1 MIKAKIEQLELVQN
15 LENSLRIDFEAKQA
29 KAANLESYEIQLAE
43 MQELLETMFRQ
54 LPSKTEMDKLLVDVS
69 QTALGAGIDVQ
80 LFQPNAE
87 AFHDFYAERPISVRM
102 LGDYHQFGEFVSG
115 VASLPRV
122 VILTM
127 HDIALRRATD
137 RDVGANAGDGRL
149 ILEGTVKTYRYIDE
163 EEAAAA
169 GRRGECAMMSPSHIK
184 STLVIM
190 LIVMSSLIT
199 ACSGRQDDLNRYI
212 AEVKSRPATPIP
224 PIPPVRTYTPYE
236 YEGLTGRDPFRQSTS
251 EGSDQVTQSGGGKGP
266 RPDLQRPREYLE
278 RFELDTLSMVG
289 TFSKETS
296 DWALDS
302 RIRTEWSTGS
312 RSEITS
318 GRITARLTAFRTTR
332 CS

>member
-1 MIKAKIEQLELVQN
+1 MLNELRDLDFNDIGSAPASVRYIILGTLLVIILAIGYYLLIKAKTEQLELVQN
-15 LENSLRIDFEAKQA
+15 LENSLRVDFEAKQS
-29 KAANLESYEIQLAE
+29 KAANLEAYEAQLAE

-80 LFQPNAE
+80 LFQPNTE

-163 EEAAAA
+163 EEAAQ
-169 GRRGECAMMSPSHIK
+169 R
-184 STLVIM
+184 
-190 LIVMSSLIT
+190 
-199 ACSGRQDDLNRYI
+199 
-212 AEVKSRPATPIP
+212 AEAEAVTP
-224 PIPPVRTYTPYE
+224 
-236 YEGLTGRDPFRQSTS
+236 
-251 EGSDQVTQSGGGKGP
+251 
-266 RPDLQRPREYLE
+266 
-278 RFELDTLSMVG
+278 
-289 TFSKETS
+289 
-296 DWALDS
+296 
-302 RIRTEWSTGS
+302 
-312 RSEITS
+312 
-318 GRITARLTAFRTTR
+318 
-332 CS
+332 

>member
-1 MIKAKIEQLELVQN
+1 MLNELRDLDFNDIGSAPTSVRYIILGFLLVIILAIGYYLLIKAKTEQLELVQN
-15 LENSLRIDFEAKQA
+15 LENTLRVDFEAKQS
-29 KAANLESYEIQLAE
+29 KAANLESYEAQLAE

-163 EEAAAA
+163 EEAAQRAEA
-169 GRRGECAMMSPSHIK
+169 VSP
-184 STLVIM
+184 
-190 LIVMSSLIT
+190 
-199 ACSGRQDDLNRYI
+199 
-212 AEVKSRPATPIP
+212 
-224 PIPPVRTYTPYE
+224 
-236 YEGLTGRDPFRQSTS
+236 
-251 EGSDQVTQSGGGKGP
+251 
-266 RPDLQRPREYLE
+266 
-278 RFELDTLSMVG
+278 
-289 TFSKETS
+289 
-296 DWALDS
+296 
-302 RIRTEWSTGS
+302 
-312 RSEITS
+312 
-318 GRITARLTAFRTTR
+318 
-332 CS
+332 

>member
-1 MIKAKIEQLELVQN
+1 MLNELRDLDFNDIGSAPTSVRYIILGFLLVVILTIGYFLLIKAKTEQLEMVQK

-29 KAANLESYEIQLAE
+29 KAANLEAYEQQLAE

-87 AFHDFYAERPISVRM
+87 AYHDFYAERPISVRM

-127 HDIALRRATD
+127 HDIALRRATE

-163 EEAAAA
+163 EEAAQ
-169 GRRGECAMMSPSHIK
+169 R
-184 STLVIM
+184 
-190 LIVMSSLIT
+190 
-199 ACSGRQDDLNRYI
+199 
-212 AEVKSRPATPIP
+212 AEAVQP
-224 PIPPVRTYTPYE
+224 
-236 YEGLTGRDPFRQSTS
+236 
-251 EGSDQVTQSGGGKGP
+251 
-266 RPDLQRPREYLE
+266 
-278 RFELDTLSMVG
+278 
-289 TFSKETS
+289 
-296 DWALDS
+296 
-302 RIRTEWSTGS
+302 
-312 RSEITS
+312 
-318 GRITARLTAFRTTR
+318 
-332 CS
+332 